1 MKYLPPPFLNA
12 RYGNL
17 HTLPRPTAYPTQVR
31 MNSSF
36 PPQFPRCSIS
46 FSFISVVDF
55 MFGSV
60 IKEKGAVESFDPSW
74 PNFMGSVIRESGALA
89 SFSPLW
95 LNYNIRSG
103 DISYQFSIFPFFRIM
118 KKNRKTLNFI
128 IRLLIHLQFC
138 ANINCKWFFQKKLK
152 KSLEC
157 CSVHN
162 LIINTSESCLS

>member
-1 MKYLPPPFLNA
+1 MNTCTRNYMYIIILVPRLGHRKLLLYFILFIIQTEYLPPPFLNA

-55 MFGSV
+55 MGSV

-89 SFSPLW
+89 SFSPL
-95 LNYNIRSG
+95 
-103 DISYQFSIFPFFRIM
+103 
-118 KKNRKTLNFI
+118 
-128 IRLLIHLQFC
+128 
-138 ANINCKWFFQKKLK
+138 
-152 KSLEC
+152 
-157 CSVHN
+157 
-162 LIINTSESCLS
+162 